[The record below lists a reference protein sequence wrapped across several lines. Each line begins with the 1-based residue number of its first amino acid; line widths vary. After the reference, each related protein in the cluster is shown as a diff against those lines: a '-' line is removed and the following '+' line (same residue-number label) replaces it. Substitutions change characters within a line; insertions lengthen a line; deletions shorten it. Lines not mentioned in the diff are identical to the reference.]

1 MPKTSSDNSSDGDE
15 VADIETTNISPS
27 VENYCKATFK
37 WVSLL
42 SAEIVAISLNP
53 SKYAPLLKDLEDVL
67 AALDDEEYVMKL
79 LDTIEVKLRK
89 ADVENKLKKS
99 SVTTPPNPSKKRRTT
114 YYVQL
119 PICKSKGVLNTLE
132 NIGKFVDLFQSE
144 AIRLNEKI
152 VYVSADVSRIYQLE
166 KDVNV
171 SKEILLKT
179 RENLKKLINKMKAS
193 VANA

>member
-42 SAEIVAISLNP
+42 SAEIVEISLNP